1 MIVMKIHM
9 KTNRDEDQEGT
20 IMSHA
25 KLKVVG
31 ESKKRMYGP
40 RCLLVCG
47 FSPDQRMTIL
57 NMTKNKKLKNMP
69 VVFTT
74 GKDRF
79 ELVENMVIREH
90 QIGLDSACELEH
102 TIIMSGLTEK
112 ELHQTMAAYKKL
124 KLPKPLWA
132 TLTPTSEK
140 WTVEAL
146 VNELANERLSFEK

>member
-1 MIVMKIHM
+1 
-9 KTNRDEDQEGT
+9 
-20 IMSHA
+20 MSHA
-25 KLKVVG
+25 RLKVVG

-40 RCLLVCG
+40 RCMLICG
-47 FSPDQRMTIL
+47 FSPDQRKIIL
-57 NMTKNKKLKNMP
+57 NMTKNKKFKNIPM
-69 VVFTT
+69 VFTAE
-74 GKDRF
+74 GDRL
-79 ELVENMVIREH
+79 ELMKNMVIREH
-90 QIGLDSACELEH
+90 QIGLDSECELER

-146 VNELANERLSFEK
+146 VNELTNERLSFER